1 MIMNLSNTFT
11 FRVSCYTYIYIFFFF
26 ALISQDYGEI
36 NRLNGWDT
44 RRELNNIEFSSLSLR
59 DLRGHEVFRAPEVSG
74 NQIWCS

>member
-11 FRVSCYTYIYIFFFF
+11 FRVSCYIYIYIYIF

-44 RRELNNIEFSSLSLR
+44 RRELNRIEFSSLSLR
-59 DLRGHEVFRAPEVSG
+59 DLRGHEVFRAPEVWG

>member
-11 FRVSCYTYIYIFFFF
+11 FRVSCYIYIYFFFFF